1 MNQEQRPRLRGLDVL
16 QTRRTC
22 PRKGRIIDRLQN
34 EMVIS
39 VPAFATRWPCYSPPR
54 IWMFD
59 KCSMKRTRCWPETRL
74 QVSDQHLCGR
84 DGRV

>member
-39 VPAFATRWPCYSPPR
+39 VPAYRHTLAVLLPTQNLDVR
-54 IWMFD
+54 
-59 KCSMKRTRCWPETRL
+59 
-74 QVSDQHLCGR
+74 
-84 DGRV
+84 